1 MKPFE
6 KATAFVRKTVDD
18 KIFPGAALAIGVG
31 DRLYVKETWGG
42 TSFTPESTPI
52 DETTLYDM
60 ASVSKIL
67 STTMI
72 ALRFIAD
79 GKLDLVDMLPRF
91 FGEENVPEDKKYTS
105 VFQLLTHTS
114 GFPDHILLE
123 EKCKTP
129 EEIVPYLLSVPF
141 AYTPGSQVLYS
152 CMGFILLGKILE
164 KISGKSLDELADEE
178 VYKPLGMT
186 HTGYHPLDRGTDYS
200 KNTAYT
206 ERNHLTG
213 EWLIGEVHDENCYFM
228 NGVAGNAGVFSNL
241 NDCIRFARMLA
252 GHGTLD
258 GQVYLPRCI
267 FDTAIQ
273 NYTPG
278 MEENR
283 GLGFHLANGYCS
295 MSGQFFSQKGFGH
308 NGFTGP
314 HIFVDPD
321 SGLYVVLLLNRVHPT
336 RENSAHLRVR
346 RVLHT
351 LATVGMEE
359 LAQANET

>member
-6 KATAFVRKTVDD
+6 KAVAFVRQTIEDGV
-18 KIFPGAALAIGVG
+18 FPGAALAIGIR
-31 DRLYVKETWGG
+31 DSLYVKEVWGG
-42 TSFTPESTPI
+42 TSFTPESTPV

-79 GKLDLVDMLPRF
+79 GKLDLADMLPRH
-91 FGEENVPEDKKYTS
+91 FGEENVPDDKKEIT
-105 VFQLLTHTS
+105 VFHLLTHTS
-114 GFPDHILLE
+114 GFTDHILLE
-123 EKCKTP
+123 EKCKSP
-129 EEIVPYLLSVPF
+129 EDVVPYLLSVPL
-141 AYTPGSQVLYS
+141 AYKPGTQVVYS
-152 CMGFILLGKILE
+152 CMGFILLGKMLE

-178 VYKPLGMT
+178 VFGPLGMT
-186 HTGYHPLDRGTDYS
+186 HTGYHPLNRGMDYTR
-200 KNTAYT
+200 NTAYT
-206 ERNHLTG
+206 ERNHLSG
-213 EWLIGEVHDENCYFM
+213 EWLIGEVHDENSYFM
-228 NGVAGNAGVFSNL
+228 NGVSGNAGVFSDL

-258 GQVYLPRCI
+258 GKVYLPRCI

-278 MEENR
+278 MDENR
-283 GLGFHLANGYCS
+283 GLGFHLANGYFS

-321 SGLYVVLLLNRVHPT
+321 SGLYVILLLNRVHPT

-346 RVLHT
+346 RILHT
-351 LATVGMEE
+351 LVAVGMEE
-359 LAQANET
+359 LKQNNEK